1 MQPQPTQE
9 VPLSVPRRQ
18 FDVEDY
24 IDVLRR
30 HRSWILA
37 PTFAGLVLGVIVAYL
52 WPDSYRAS
60 GMIRIVPPKV
70 PSQLV
75 PTNLTE
81 AMTQKV
87 AGIHQTIVSRPIL
100 TNVIQTYNLYPDERK
115 RRPMEDVIEQM
126 RAAIGVGQLRGLG
139 RGMSSGS
146 AFSVTFSYSD
156 KRLATQVCSDIITRF
171 VDESTSSRSQQTM
184 TTTQFFREQLDAAK
198 TELEDLDRRMAMFR
212 SRNVGQLPEQEQG
225 LFNRL
230 TALESS
236 VQSINSS
243 MSRVNQ
249 EKLQLE
255 TNIRMLRDQ
264 AMARASQGGSGQL
277 GPGGQR
283 QATSAEARLAEIN
296 REIARLENSISVMK
310 ETYTETH
317 PDVRRVASFLEM
329 KKREQAQASAEAQA
343 AVLEANAAQQGRAGA
358 GSAAAPAGPRMDFE
372 TASAIARV
380 QSALQ
385 AKDMELEDMA
395 RRLRDT
401 QAKIREANA
410 QIQASPVAQQEY
422 IQLVR
427 QRTMAQDRFNDLS
440 GKTQMSA
447 MATEVE
453 SRQQGET
460 LEILEQ
466 PVMPTEPFSPKR
478 EIIVIAGLIVGIG
491 IGVGMASAREI
502 KDSSLKNLKDVRAYT
517 KLTVLGSIPLLEN
530 DFVVRRRRRL
540 GWLAWAAALLLG
552 VLLMTGSVVYYYT
565 SRA

>member
-1 MQPQPTQE
+1 MQPQPIQE
-9 VPLSVPRRQ
+9 QPLSVPRRQ

-60 GMIRIVPPKV
+60 GLIRVVPPKV

-87 AGIHQTIVSRPIL
+87 MGIHQTIVSRPIL

-126 RAAIGVGQLRGLG
+126 RADIRVGELRGLG
-139 RGMSSGS
+139 RSVSNGS
-146 AFSVTFSYSD
+146 AFAVSFSYSD

-171 VDESTSSRSQQTM
+171 VDESTRSRSQQTM
-184 TTTQFFREQLDAAK
+184 TTTQFFKEQLDAARS
-198 TELEDLDRRMAMFR
+198 ELEELDRKMALFR
-212 SRNVGQLPEQEQG
+212 SRNIGQLPEQEQA

-230 TALESS
+230 TALESG

-264 AMARASQGGSGQL
+264 AMVRAAQGGSGPSAP
-277 GPGGQR
+277 GGGQR
-283 QATSAEARLAEIN
+283 QITSAEARLAEIN
-296 REIARLENSISVMK
+296 REIARLENSISVLK
-310 ETYTETH
+310 ESYTETH
-317 PDVRRVASFLEM
+317 PDVRRLSGFLEM
-329 KKREQAQASAEAQA
+329 KKREQAQASADAQA
-343 AVLEANAAQQGRAGA
+343 AALEANAAQESRPGSSPSPAPGPRIDFE
-358 GSAAAPAGPRMDFE
+358 SAA
-372 TASAIARV
+372 AIARV

-385 AKDMELEDMA
+385 AKDMELEDLA
-395 RRLRDT
+395 RRMRDE
-401 QAKIREANA
+401 QVKIREANA

-422 IQLVR
+422 VQLVR

-466 PVMPTEPFSPKR
+466 PVMPSEPFSPKR
-478 EIIVIAGLIVGIG
+478 EIIIIAGLVVGIG
-491 IGVGMASAREI
+491 LGVGMASAREI
-502 KDSSLKNLKDVRAYT
+502 KDTSLKNLKDVRAYT

-552 VLLMTGSVVYYYT
+552 MLLMAGSVVYYYT

>member
-9 VPLSVPRRQ
+9 QPLSVPRRQ

-24 IDVLRR
+24 IDILRR

-52 WPDSYRAS
+52 WPDSYLAS
-60 GMIRIVPPKV
+60 GLLRVVPPKV
-70 PSQLV
+70 PAQLV

-126 RAAIGVGQLRGLG
+126 RADISVGQLRGLG
-139 RGMSSGS
+139 RGATSGS
-146 AFSVTFSYSD
+146 AFAVSFSYSD
-156 KRLATQVCSDIITRF
+156 KRLATQVCTDIISRF
-171 VDESTSSRSQQTM
+171 VDESTRSRSQQTM
-184 TTTQFFREQLDAAK
+184 TTTQFFREQLESAK
-198 TELEDLDRRMAMFR
+198 NELEELDRRMAMFR

-230 TALESS
+230 TALESA

-249 EKLQLE
+249 DKLQLE
-255 TNIRMLRDQ
+255 TSIRMLRDQ
-264 AMARASQGGSGQL
+264 AMLRASQGASGPA
-277 GPGGQR
+277 GPGGPR
-283 QATSAEARLAEIN
+283 QSTAAEARLAEIN
-296 REIARLENSISVMK
+296 REIARLENSISVLK
-310 ETYTETH
+310 ESYTDTH
-317 PDVRRVASFLEM
+317 PDVRRLSGYLGM

-343 AVLEANAAQQGRAGA
+343 AVLEAGAAHDGRAGA
-358 GSAAAPAGPRMDFE
+358 PSAAPAGQRIDAE
-372 TASAIARV
+372 SAAAIARV

-385 AKDMELEDMA
+385 AKDMELEDLA
-395 RRLRDT
+395 RRMRDT
-401 QAKIREANA
+401 QVKIREANA

-427 QRTMAQDRFNDLS
+427 QRTMSQDRYNDLS

-466 PVMPTEPFSPKR
+466 PVMPTAPFSPKR
-478 EIIVIAGLIVGIG
+478 EIIVIAGLIIGIG

-502 KDSSLKNLKDVRAYT
+502 KDTSLKNLKDVRAYT

>member
-9 VPLSVPRRQ
+9 QPLSVPRRQ

-24 IDVLRR
+24 IDILRR

-60 GMIRIVPPKV
+60 GLIRIVPPKV
-70 PSQLV
+70 PAQLV

-87 AGIHQTIVSRPIL
+87 SGIHQTIVSRPVL

-115 RRPMEDVIEQM
+115 RKPLEDVIEQM
-126 RAAIGVGQLRGLG
+126 RADIGVGQLRGIG
-139 RGMSSGS
+139 RGLSGGS
-146 AFSVTFSYSD
+146 AFAVSFSYSD

-171 VDESTSSRSQQTM
+171 IDESTSSRSQQTL
-184 TTTQFFREQLDAAK
+184 TTTQFFKEQLDAARS
-198 TELEDLDRRMAMFR
+198 ELEDLDRKMSLFR
-212 SRNVGQLPEQEQG
+212 SRNVGQLPEQEQA

-230 TALESS
+230 TALENG

-243 MSRVNQ
+243 MNRVNQ

-255 TNIRMLRDQ
+255 TSIRMLRDQ
-264 AMARASQGGSGQL
+264 AIVRSAQGGSGPA
-277 GPGGQR
+277 GPGGGR
-283 QATSAEARLAEIN
+283 QITPAEARLAEIN
-296 REIARLENSISVMK
+296 REIARLENSISVLK
-310 ETYTETH
+310 QSYTETH
-317 PDVRRVASFLEM
+317 PDVRRLTSFLDA
-329 KKREQAQASAEAQA
+329 KKREQAQASADAQA
-343 AVLEANAAQQGRAGA
+343 AVLEANAAAPRT
-358 GSAAAPAGPRMDFE
+358 GSSPAAPTGQRIDFE
-372 TASAIARV
+372 AATAIARV

-385 AKDMELEDMA
+385 AKDMELEDLA

-401 QAKIREANA
+401 QNKIREANA

-427 QRTMAQDRFNDLS
+427 QRTMAQERFNDLS

-478 EIIVIAGLIVGIG
+478 EIIILAGLIVGIG

-517 KLTVLGSIPLLEN
+517 RLTVLGSIPLLEN

-552 VLLMTGSVVYYYT
+552 VLLMAGSVVYYYT

>member
-1 MQPQPTQE
+1 M
-9 VPLSVPRRQ
+9 
-18 FDVEDY
+18 
-24 IDVLRR
+24 
-30 HRSWILA
+30 
-37 PTFAGLVLGVIVAYL
+37 
-52 WPDSYRAS
+52 
-60 GMIRIVPPKV
+60 
-70 PSQLV
+70 
-75 PTNLTE
+75 
-81 AMTQKV
+81 
-87 AGIHQTIVSRPIL
+87 
-100 TNVIQTYNLYPDERK
+100 
-115 RRPMEDVIEQM
+115 
-126 RAAIGVGQLRGLG
+126 
-139 RGMSSGS
+139 
-146 AFSVTFSYSD
+146 
-156 KRLATQVCSDIITRF
+156 
-171 VDESTSSRSQQTM
+171 
-184 TTTQFFREQLDAAK
+184 
-198 TELEDLDRRMAMFR
+198 
-212 SRNVGQLPEQEQG
+212 
-225 LFNRL
+225 
-230 TALESS
+230 
-236 VQSINSS
+236 
-243 MSRVNQ
+243 
-249 EKLQLE
+249 
-255 TNIRMLRDQ
+255 
-264 AMARASQGGSGQL
+264 RASQGGSGQS
-277 GPGGQR
+277 GPGGTR

-310 ETYTETH
+310 ESYTETH
-317 PDVRRVASFLEM
+317 PDVRRLAGFLEM

-343 AVLEANAAQQGRAGA
+343 AVLEANAAQQTRAGA
-358 GSAAAPAGPRMDFE
+358 GSAAAPAGQRIDFE
-372 TASAIARV
+372 SASAISRV

-401 QAKIREANA
+401 QVKIREANA

-427 QRTMAQDRFNDLS
+427 QRTGAQERFNDLS
-440 GKTQMSA
+440 TKTQMSA

-478 EIIVIAGLIVGIG
+478 EIIIIAGLIVGIG

-502 KDSSLKNLKDVRAYT
+502 KDTSLKNLKDVRAYT

>member
-60 GMIRIVPPKV
+60 GLIRVVPPKV
-70 PSQLV
+70 PVQLV

-115 RRPMEDVIEQM
+115 RRPMEDVIEHM
-126 RAAIGVGQLRGLG
+126 RADISVGELRGLG

-146 AFSVTFSYSD
+146 AFSVAFSYSD
-156 KRLATQVCSDIITRF
+156 KRLATQVCSDVITRF
-171 VDESTSSRSQQTM
+171 VDESTRSRSQQTM

-198 TELEDLDRRMAMFR
+198 TELEDLDRRMSMFR

-264 AMARASQGGSGQL
+264 AMMRASQGGSGQS
-277 GPGGQR
+277 GPGGTR

-296 REIARLENSISVMK
+296 REIARLESSISVMK
-310 ETYTETH
+310 ESYTETH
-317 PDVRRVASFLEM
+317 PDVRRLTGFLEM

-343 AVLEANAAQQGRAGA
+343 AVLEANAAQSGRAGG
-358 GSAAAPAGPRMDFE
+358 GSAAPAGQRIDFE
-372 TASAIARV
+372 SASAIARV

-401 QAKIREANA
+401 QVKIREANA

>member
-9 VPLSVPRRQ
+9 QPLSVPRRQ

-60 GMIRIVPPKV
+60 GLLRVVPPKV

-87 AGIHQTIVSRPIL
+87 AGIHQTIVSRPVL

-115 RRPMEDVIEQM
+115 RKPMEDVIEAM
-126 RAAIGVGQLRGLG
+126 RADISVGQLRGLG
-139 RGMSSGS
+139 RGSTSGS
-146 AFSVTFSYSD
+146 AFAVSFSYSD

-171 VDESTSSRSQQTM
+171 VDESTRSRSQQTM

-198 TELEDLDRRMAMFR
+198 NELEDLDRRMSLFR
-212 SRNVGQLPEQEQG
+212 SRNVGQLPEQEQAM
-225 LFNRL
+225 FNRV
-230 TALESS
+230 TALENTI
-236 VQSINSS
+236 QSINSS
-243 MSRVNQ
+243 MSRINQ

-255 TNIRMLRDQ
+255 TSIRMLRDQ
-264 AMARASQGGSGQL
+264 AMVRSSQGGAGPS
-277 GPGGQR
+277 GPGGSR
-283 QATSAEARLAEIN
+283 QASPADVRLAEIN
-296 REIARLENSISVMK
+296 REIARLENSISVLK
-310 ETYTETH
+310 ESYTETH
-317 PDVRRVASFLEM
+317 PDVRRLTGFLEM

-343 AVLEANAAQQGRAGA
+343 AQLEAAAAQEGRTGT
-358 GSAAAPAGPRMDFE
+358 AAAPAGQRIDFE
-372 TASAIARV
+372 SAAAIARI

-385 AKDMELEDMA
+385 AKDMEIEDLA
-395 RRLRDT
+395 RRMRDT

-427 QRTMAQDRFNDLS
+427 QRGMAQERFNDLS

-478 EIIVIAGLIVGIG
+478 EIIILGGLIVGIG
-491 IGVGMASAREI
+491 LGVGMASAREI
-502 KDSSLKNLKDVRAYT
+502 KDTSLKNLKDVRAYT

-552 VLLMTGSVVYYYT
+552 ILLMTGSVVYYYT
-565 SRA
+565 SRS

>member
-9 VPLSVPRRQ
+9 QPLSIPRRQ

-52 WPDSYRAS
+52 WPDSYMAN
-60 GMIRIVPPKV
+60 GLIRVVPPKV

-81 AMTQKV
+81 AMAQKV

-115 RRPMEDVIEQM
+115 RKPMEDVIEQM
-126 RAAIGVGQLRGLG
+126 RADIRVGELRGLG

-146 AFSVTFSYSD
+146 AFAVSFSYSD

-171 VDESTSSRSQQTM
+171 VDQSTSSRSHQTV
-184 TTTQFFREQLDAAK
+184 TTTLFFKEQLDSARG
-198 TELEDLDRRMAMFR
+198 ELEDLDRKMSLFR
-212 SRNVGQLPEQEQG
+212 SRNVGQLPEQEQA

-230 TALESS
+230 TALEST

-255 TNIRMLRDQ
+255 TSIRMLREQ
-264 AMARASQGGSGQL
+264 AMARAAQSGSGPA
-277 GPGGQR
+277 GPGGSR
-283 QATSAEARLAEIN
+283 QATPAEMRLAEIN
-296 REIARLENSISVMK
+296 REIARLENSISVLK
-310 ETYTETH
+310 ESYTETH
-317 PDVRRVASFLEM
+317 PDVRRLTGFLET
-329 KKREQAQASAEAQA
+329 KRREQSQASAEAQA
-343 AVLEANAAQQGRAGA
+343 AALEASAAQESRAGVSSSPS
-358 GSAAAPAGPRMDFE
+358 GQRLDFE
-372 TASAIARV
+372 TTAAIARV

-385 AKDMELEDMA
+385 AKDMELEDLA

-401 QAKIREANA
+401 QTRIREANA

-440 GKTQMSA
+440 SKTQMSA

-502 KDSSLKNLKDVRAYT
+502 KDTSLKNLKDVRAYT